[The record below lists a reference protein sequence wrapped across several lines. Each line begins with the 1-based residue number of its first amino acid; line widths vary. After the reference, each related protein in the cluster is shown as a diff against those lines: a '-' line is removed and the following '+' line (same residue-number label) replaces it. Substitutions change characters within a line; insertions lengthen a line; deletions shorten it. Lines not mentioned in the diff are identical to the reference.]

1 MVLGYVSVKRNEQL
15 VCEYYDERYVLN
27 GPQSCWLKP
36 FTSYERRSAVI
47 LENTQF
53 AVLKDEYTG
62 ELETLQG
69 PAVHFLTVSQSI
81 FLQRDCYQLSPTQY
95 CRVMN
100 KATGT
105 LRVVRGPTLFV
116 PECSKEV
123 NEKIVDE
130 GIAATQ
136 LSKVQYMQV
145 SNKLTGVTR
154 TVRGPCLFFPEDNEY
169 IETKKTANQLS
180 KVEYLH
186 VSNKT
191 TGDQKTV
198 RGPCLY
204 FPDDNEVIMGN
215 GLRSAIALKKNEYV
229 RVVNRMSGEVKV
241 VKGEAL
247 LFLDPVDQVVGD
259 IETGINVDACKA
271 VLIRKVKS
279 GQLELITERQVFIP
293 TEDEQIVE
301 EKKLIRLEEYHT
313 AVIKNNE
320 TGDKTFRHGPTTFFL
335 QPFTK
340 LLEQR
345 WSTGIHKDRKDLT
358 VALFDSRPHFMWYDF
373 EARTRDNVELVLS
386 ITFFWA
392 MCNVQKMVTATSD
405 PPGDL
410 CAHARSV
417 IIQAVSQLDLE
428 TFLANFNHVIES
440 SVMRKEDSGEIADKF
455 YEERGL
461 DVHNVEVRSVSCK
474 DKATQAVLQDIIKEH
489 TNRIARMQKQE
500 SANEVNVKMLEGQIA
515 SEEMRLKLLDIKLE
529 ATRKEGRIVGEQEA
543 ARIRAFM
550 EGTEG
555 TNDEKMAY
563 FQMLRKTETLKDLSK
578 GAGVKMYFTPSDVNL
593 KIE

>member
-1 MVLGYVSVKRNEQL
+1 MMFPRYVSIPRNEQL
-15 VCEYYDERYVLN
+15 VCEYYDEKFVLN
-27 GPQSCWLKP
+27 GPQTTWLRP
-36 FTSYERRSAVI
+36 FTSYTRRSAVI
-47 LENTQF
+47 LENTQY
-53 AVLKDEYTG
+53 ATLKDEYTG
-62 ELETLQG
+62 ELETIKG
-69 PAVHFLTVSQSI
+69 PRVHFLTISQTI
-81 FLQRDCYQLSPTQY
+81 VEKRDCYQLSPSQY
-95 CRVMN
+95 IRLQD
-100 KATGT
+100 KRTGIV
-105 LRVVRGPTLFV
+105 RVVRGPTLFI
-116 PECSKEV
+116 PES
-123 NEKIVDE
+123 NEKIIE
-130 GIAATQ
+130 EASATQ
-136 LSKVQYMQV
+136 LSKVEYVHV
-145 SNKLTGVTR
+145 SNKVTGDQR
-154 TVRGPCLFFPEDNEY
+154 TVKGPCLFFPEDNEY
-169 IETKKTANQLS
+169 IGT
-180 KVEYLH
+180 
-186 VSNKT
+186 
-191 TGDQKTV
+191 QK
-198 RGPCLY
+198 
-204 FPDDNEVIMGN
+204 
-215 GLRSAIALKKNEYV
+215 SAISLKKNEYV
-229 RVVNRMSGEVKV
+229 RVVDRLSGVVKV

-247 LFLDPVDQVVGD
+247 LFLDPVEQLVGN
-259 IETGINVDACKA
+259 IERGINIDACKA
-271 VLIRKVKS
+271 VLIRKIKS

-293 TEDEQIVE
+293 TEDETIVE

-345 WSTGIHKDRKDLT
+345 WSTGIHKDRKDL
-358 VALFDSRPHFMWYDF
+358 VVSLFDSRPHFMWYDF

-392 MCNVQKMVTATSD
+392 MSNVQKMVTATSD

-440 SVMRKEDSGEIADKF
+440 SVMRKNESGDIADKF

-543 ARIRAFM
+543 ARIQAFM

-555 TNDEKMAY
+555 SAADKMKY
-563 FQMLRKTETLKDLSK
+563 FSTLRKAETLKDLSQ
-578 GAGVKMYFTPSDVNL
+578 GAGVKMYFTPNDVDL

>member
-1 MVLGYVSVKRNEQL
+1 
-15 VCEYYDERYVLN
+15 
-27 GPQSCWLKP
+27 
-36 FTSYERRSAVI
+36 
-47 LENTQF
+47 
-53 AVLKDEYTG
+53 
-62 ELETLQG
+62 
-69 PAVHFLTVSQSI
+69 
-81 FLQRDCYQLSPTQY
+81 
-95 CRVMN
+95 
-100 KATGT
+100 
-105 LRVVRGPTLFV
+105 VRGPTLFV
-116 PECSKEV
+116 PETS
-123 NEKIVDE
+123 EKITE
-130 GIAATQ
+130 ENASATQ
-136 LSKVQYMQV
+136 LSKVEYLQV

-154 TVRGPCLFFPEDNEY
+154 TVKGPTLFFPEDNEY
-169 IETKKTANQLS
+169 IVEKRTASQLS
-180 KVEYLH
+180 KVQYLH

-198 RGPCLY
+198 KGPCLY
-204 FPDDNEVIMGN
+204 FPDDNEVIMAQK
-215 GLRSAIALKKNEYV
+215 SAIALKKNEYV
-229 RVVNRMSGEVKV
+229 RVVDRMNGAVKV

-247 LFLDPVDQVVGD
+247 LFLDPVEQIVGD
-259 IETGINVDACKA
+259 IEKGVNIDACKA

-358 VALFDSRPHFMWYDF
+358 VSLFDSRPHFMWYDF

-392 MCNVQKMVTATSD
+392 MSNVQKMVTATSD

-529 ATRKEGRIVGEQEA
+529 ATRKEGRIMGEQEA
-543 ARIRAFM
+543 ARIQAFM

-555 TNDEKMAY
+555 TPEDKMKY
-563 FQMLRKTETLKDLSK
+563 FQTLRKTETLKDLSK